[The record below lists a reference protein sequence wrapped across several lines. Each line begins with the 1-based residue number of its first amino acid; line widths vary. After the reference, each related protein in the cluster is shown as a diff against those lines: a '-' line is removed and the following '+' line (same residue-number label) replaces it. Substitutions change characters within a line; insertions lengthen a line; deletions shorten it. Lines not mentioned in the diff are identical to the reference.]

1 MKLYKALI
9 TTVAVAVLAVL
20 AAFAAFPT
28 AVTSAAATE
37 ISYIH
42 ITRLFYPIVG
52 TLPGYEWVLTKDK
65 DYYFLQDNLDGVS
78 RVMPGAGSVWYKLGI
93 GSELDEKLP
102 TYWEN
107 EADKPLFEEGR
118 IYRFETLLLAD
129 QGYVFA
135 DNLTIEI
142 SCLNGVTVNGQAK
155 KNNNGTLSV
164 FADFGPLDASNVIK
178 EFAVSGI
185 TEPVVGQYPDFSWS
199 VEPSDKCNTYGFLP
213 PSMTWYEST
222 DGGNT
227 FERMPEDTEPG
238 YRPFKAGNIYMVT
251 TYAKTKMGYY
261 FCEGVTATVNGKPAE
276 INVRGDSGYVICD
289 ASYTFGEPKSATPA
303 TEITSVTLE
312 NVLFPFVG
320 GEPRYDWK
328 LAEDTAKCCDRIM
341 PGAGSIWYRLAIGQE
356 EDLELPTN
364 WENEADAPY
373 FEAGRMYRLKT
384 ILEPKQG
391 YEFADSVTV
400 EVKDAHGQKVSGYA
414 LKNPNGTLVVMVDFD
429 TAEAGN
435 TAAPETDATPEATS
449 DATQNSGKT
458 EKPTAGPDGP
468 ESGKSLIKV
477 AAIAVAVVVGIL
489 LCAVCVLLGILIGKK
504 KK

>member
-1 MKLYKALI
+1 M
-9 TTVAVAVLAVL
+9 
-20 AAFAAFPT
+20 
-28 AVTSAAATE
+28 
-37 ISYIH
+37 
-42 ITRLFYPIVG
+42 G
-52 TLPGYEWVLTKDK
+52 W
-65 DYYFLQDNLDGVS
+65 
-78 RVMPGAGSVWYKLGI
+78 W
-93 GSELDEKLP
+93 
-102 TYWEN
+102 
-107 EADKPLFEEGR
+107 
-118 IYRFETLLLAD
+118 
-129 QGYVFA
+129 
-135 DNLTIEI
+135 
-142 SCLNGVTVNGQAK
+142 
-155 KNNNGTLSV
+155 
-164 FADFGPLDASNVIK
+164 
-178 EFAVSGI
+178 
-185 TEPVVGQYPDFSWS
+185 
-199 VEPSDKCNTYGFLP
+199 
-213 PSMTWYEST
+213 EST

-227 FERMPEDTEPG
+227 YNLMGDEWDSD
-238 YRPFKAGNIYMVT
+238 YRPFKAGNFYKVEA
-251 TYAKTKMGYY
+251 YVSSNNDYY
-261 FCEGVTATVNGKPAE
+261 FCEDVTATINGKPAE
-276 INVRGDSGYVICD
+276 TYMSSHWNYRNCD
-289 ASYTFGEPKSATPA
+289 AIYIFGELKSATPA
-303 TEITSVTLE
+303 KEITNITIE

-400 EVKDAHGQKVSGYA
+400 EVKDVHGQKVSGYA